1 MKLKKVLITLGAL
14 FLILISAIISAP
26 FLFKDQIKAIIDEQ
40 IAANINAEVIFDI
53 DNFSLSLLPNFP
65 NLTAG
70 ISELGVIGRDEFAGE
85 VLFAIDEFKVEV
97 NLKKL
102 IFDDQMSIQSISLI
116 SPQIFIKVLAD
127 GKANYDIAI
136 PSEEIEQEPATEET
150 NFSLAIES
158 WEIANG
164 EIIYD
169 DATTATYIKLSE
181 LNHSGSG
188 NFSLTVFDLGME
200 TDVILSQISYGGDNY
215 LDNKRLK
222 MEMVLGMDLD
232 QMRFEFKEN
241 TIALNEFSFGF
252 DGWLAMPG
260 DDIDMD
266 ITFNS
271 KDNSFKSIIS
281 LIPAIYSNDFNDLES
296 SGTFQFDGAVKG
308 IYNEISLPAFNL
320 NMAIND
326 GMFHYP
332 DLPEAVSNVEVKLNI
347 ANEDGN
353 IDHTK
358 INLSKF
364 HVDFG
369 PAPFD
374 GFLSIANLTTYP
386 IDMGIKT
393 KLDLGKMSALFPT
406 EGLLM
411 EGVFEIDFMANG
423 IYDSVNSII
432 PKIEAKMALENG
444 QIIYT
449 DLPTPLKDFHFIA
462 EVNNSTGKI
471 DDTKVSVSSFN
482 LEIDG
487 SPISGSLVLDHFDDI
502 HWQAALEGNLDFAK
516 LFPIIN
522 KVYPMPGTKMAGKMA
537 VIFETEG
544 RMSDVESERYERLRT
559 HGSLSFDNFIY
570 TDSVSLPQGFLI
582 KSGEFSM
589 SPNNLKVTALS
600 SELGSSDFLVD
611 GNVSNYLKYVFEESE
626 TIVGNITLRSNKIDL
641 NEFMTVDESEA
652 EPSAESESYAV
663 IEVPANIDFV
673 LNANIDQIIYED
685 MVMTN
690 GRGKIIVK
698 NGIMYLDN
706 LATSTLGGTITFN
719 GNYNTKKPDKPTFN
733 MGLKVANVNIKE
745 AYRTFNSVE
754 KLAPIAKNMDGTA
767 STNFSFR
774 GVLLPDMMPD
784 MNTLNGQGLISIKDA
799 RLSDSKLASGLTS
812 QLGRTGNDNL
822 TLNDMTMDV
831 TISNGR
837 LHVKP
842 FDVKINSYNANVGGS
857 TGIDGSLDYAIKMDI
872 PAGEVGSQ
880 INALLGSVSG
890 TGNSSD
896 IIKVNLGVKGT
907 YDNPRVTLLGT
918 DSKDLAKAVAVNQI
932 SKMVGGDNA
941 ALIDSLANV
950 DAKVLFE
957 EQKKLA
963 EAELKRQQDSL
974 KIVAEEAAKKEVE
987 KAKKRAVNEAA
998 NQLNK
1003 LFGKKKKKNN

>member
-1 MKLKKVLITLGAL
+1 MKLKKILITLGAL
-14 FLILISAIISAP
+14 VLLLIGAIVAVP

-53 DNFSLSLLPNFP
+53 DNFSISLLPNFP

-85 VLFAIDEFKVEV
+85 VLFAIDEFMVEI

-102 IFDDQMSIQSISLI
+102 IFDDQLSIQGISLV
-116 SPQIFIKVLAD
+116 SPQIFIKILAN

-136 PSEEIEQEPATEET
+136 SSEEIEQETTVEET
-150 NFSLAIES
+150 NFNLSIES
-158 WEIANG
+158 WNISNG

-169 DATTATYIKLSE
+169 DATTATFIKLTE

-200 TDVILSQISYGGDNY
+200 TDVILSQISYGGENY
-215 LDNKRLK
+215 IKDKRLK
-222 MEMVLGMDLD
+222 MDMVLGIDLD

-241 TIALNEFSFGF
+241 IIVLNDFSFGF
-252 DGWLAMPG
+252 NGWVEMPA

-271 KDNSFKSIIS
+271 EDNSFKSIIS
-281 LIPAIYSNDFNDLES
+281 LIPAIYSNDFNDLTS
-296 SGTFQFDGAVKG
+296 SGSFQFDGAVKG
-308 IYNEISLPAFNL
+308 IYNENSIPAFNINL
-320 NMAIND
+320 AVND
-326 GMFHYP
+326 GMFKYP
-332 DLPEAVSNVEVKLNI
+332 DLPEAVSNVEIKLNI

-369 PAPFD
+369 SAPFD

-393 KLDLGKMSALFPT
+393 KLDLGKMSALFPI

-411 EGVFEIDFMANG
+411 EGIFEIDFKANG

-432 PKIEAKMALENG
+432 PKIEAKMVLNNG
-444 QIIYT
+444 QIIYS
-449 DLPTPLKDFHFIA
+449 DLPAPLNNFNFIA
-462 EVNNSTGKI
+462 EVNNASGKI
-471 DDTKVSVSSFN
+471 DDTEISVSSFN

-487 SPISGSLVLDHFDDI
+487 SPIKGNLEIDHFDDI
-502 HWQAALEGNLDFAK
+502 HWRAALEGNLNFAN

-522 KVYPMPGTKMAGKMA
+522 KVYPMPGIRMGGNMA

-544 RMSDVESERYERLRT
+544 RMSDVESEHYERLRT
-559 HGSLSFDNFIY
+559 LGSLSFDNFTY
-570 TDSVSLPQGFLI
+570 SDSLSLPQGIII
-582 KSGEFSM
+582 KSGEFSI
-589 SPNNLKVTALS
+589 SPNNLNVRALLS
-600 SELGSSDFLVD
+600 QVGSSDFLID
-611 GNVSNYLKYVFEESE
+611 GTVSNYLKYVFEENE
-626 TIVGNITLRSNKIDL
+626 TIVGNIVLKSSKIDL
-641 NEFMTVDESEA
+641 NEFMDTAEDEA
-652 EPSAESESYAV
+652 ETSTQAETYSV

-673 LNANIDQIIYED
+673 MNVNIGEIIYED

-690 GRGKIIVK
+690 ARGKIIVK
-698 NGIMYLDN
+698 NGVLYLDN

-719 GNYNTKKPDKPTFN
+719 GNYNTQKLDKPSFN
-733 MGLKVANVNIKE
+733 MGLKVANINIQE
-745 AYRTFNSVE
+745 AYKTFNSVE
-754 KLAPIAKNMDGTA
+754 KLAPIAKDIDGTA
-767 STNFSFR
+767 STNFTMR

-784 MNTLNGQGLISIKDA
+784 MDKLNGHGLISIKDA
-799 RLSDSKLASGLTS
+799 RLTNSKLASSLTS
-812 QLGRTGNDNL
+812 QLRSSGDDNL

-831 TISNGR
+831 TIANGR

-842 FDVKINSYNANVGGS
+842 FDVKINNYNANVGGS
-857 TGIDGSLDYAIKMDI
+857 TGIDGTLDYAIKMDI

-890 TGNSSD
+890 TANSSE

-932 SKMVGGDNA
+932 AKMVGGDNS
-941 ALIDSLANV
+941 ALIDSLANT
-950 DAKVLFE
+950 DAKALIE
-957 EQKKLA
+957 QQKKLA
-963 EAELKRQQDSL
+963 EAEFKRKQDSL
-974 KIVAEEAAKKEVE
+974 KVVAEEAAKKEVE

-1003 LFGKKKKKNN
+1003 LFGKKKKKN